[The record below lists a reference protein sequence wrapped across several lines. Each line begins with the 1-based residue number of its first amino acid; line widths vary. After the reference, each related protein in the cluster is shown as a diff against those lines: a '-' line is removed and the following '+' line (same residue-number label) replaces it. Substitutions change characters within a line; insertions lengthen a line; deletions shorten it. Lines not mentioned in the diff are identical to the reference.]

1 MQLLSNLWAALLV
14 AAGSDGVMKAP
25 LLLSRGSFFVF
36 ECRMCCVFF
45 FFLVASCLFL
55 LMVIQQLIVI
65 LRFL

>member
-45 FFLVASCLFL
+45 FFWYRTVF
-55 LMVIQQLIVI
+55 
-65 LRFL
+65 FF